1 MFHDITRAFPPKAN
15 DSMTETR
22 NIESSDPSKL
32 QPSLPAKL
40 YSDPAVFQ
48 EELDKIWYRQW
59 LYVGRADS
67 ISNQGDYRLTT
78 VGNQTIIV
86 TRNQEDRVCAF
97 HNTCRHRGSAL
108 CLDQQGHFKQ
118 GRITCPY
125 HRWSY
130 SLEGISDE
138 QHHFGLYPVQCQSW
152 AGNIYINLDANSS
165 LKLGETADPDF
176 TVLDNWPLEKLKL
189 GHTHQFELACNW
201 KIFWENYLE
210 CYHCPGIHPDL
221 CKLVPLYKAAL
232 ATDRIDPGAKLAD
245 AVAPGIESWTTTGK
259 AISLPFEG
267 LSEDEANA
275 GHTFMELYP
284 NQYIV
289 AHSDYVRQV
298 SVSPLS
304 AERTR
309 ITAEW
314 LFSAEAMRDLDFDP
328 SPAIDFSKQVLAED
342 SWVNELNQRG
352 ITALPHHN
360 GYLAPVEADLALFHE
375 MYRNWM
381 KAT

>member
-1 MFHDITRAFPPKAN
+1 MTDI
-15 DSMTETR
+15 S
-22 NIESSDPSKL
+22 NIESSTPSRL

-40 YSDPAVFQ
+40 YSDPAVYQ
-48 EELDKIWYRQW
+48 EELNKIWYRQW
-59 LYVGRADS
+59 IYAGRADGLS
-67 ISNQGDYRLTT
+67 RPGDYMLTK
-78 VGNQTIIV
+78 VGNQTIII
-86 TRNQEDRVCAF
+86 TLNQEDQVRAF
-97 HNTCRHRGSAL
+97 YNTCRHRGAEL
-108 CLDQQGHFKQ
+108 CQAQQGHFKQ

-130 SLEGISDE
+130 SLEGALLNTPNLVISD
-138 QHHFGLYPVQCQSW
+138 HHPNFGLYPVKCQSW
-152 AGNIYINLDANSS
+152 AGNIYINLNANST
-165 LKLGETADPDF
+165 LKLGETADPNF
-176 TVLDNWPLEKLKL
+176 TVLDTWPLEKLKL

-232 ATDRIDPGAKLAD
+232 ATDRIDPGAELAD
-245 AVAPGIESWTTTGK
+245 AVASGIESWTTTGK

-267 LSEDEANA
+267 LSAQEVNA

-298 SVSPLS
+298 SISPLS
-304 AERTR
+304 AERTLV
-309 ITAEW
+309 IAEW
-314 LFSAEAMRDLDFDP
+314 LFSAEAMNDPDFDP
-328 SPAIDFSKQVLAED
+328 APAIDFSKQVLAED

-352 ITALPHHN
+352 ITALPHQN
-360 GYLAPVEADLALFHE
+360 GYLVPVEADVGLFHD
-375 MYRNWM
+375 MYKNWM
-381 KAT
+381 AQS

>member
-1 MFHDITRAFPPKAN
+1 MTDIKTTGSN
-15 DSMTETR
+15 DASG
-22 NIESSDPSKL
+22 L

-40 YSDPAVFQ
+40 YSDPAVYQ

-59 LYVGRADS
+59 IYAGRVDG
-67 ISNQGDYRLTT
+67 IPNQGDYTLTT
-78 VGNQTIIV
+78 VGNQTVII
-86 TRNQEDRVCAF
+86 TRHREGQVRAF
-97 HNTCRHRGSAL
+97 YNTCRHRGAEL
-108 CLDQQGHFKQ
+108 CQAQQGHFKQ

-130 SLEGISDE
+130 SLEGALLNTPNLDISND
-138 QHHFGLYPVQCQSW
+138 QHNFGLYPVQCQSW
-152 AGNIYINLDANSS
+152 GGNIYINLDVDSP
-165 LKLGETADPDF
+165 LRLGETADPNF
-176 TVLDNWPLEKLKL
+176 TVLNNWPLEKLKL

-232 ATDRIDPGAKLAD
+232 ATDRIDPGTELAD
-245 AVAPGIESWTTTGK
+245 AVASGIESWTTTGK
-259 AISLPFEG
+259 AISPPFEG
-267 LSEDEANA
+267 LSAEETNA

-304 AERTR
+304 AERIR

-314 LFSAEAMRDLDFDP
+314 LFSAEAMRDPDFDP
-328 SPAIDFSKQVLAED
+328 APALDFSTQVLVED

-352 ITALPHHN
+352 ITALPHQN
-360 GYLAPVEADLALFHE
+360 GYLVPVEADVGLFHE

-381 KAT
+381 SQ